1 MTPKQE
7 KFAQLY
13 VELGSAA
20 EAYRQA
26 YKADRMKPDTV
37 YQRAHDL
44 LQNGKIKVRVETI
57 REAARERNKVTVD
70 SLLAEL
76 EEARSIA
83 LGAETPQTS
92 AAVSATMGKAK
103 LVGLDK
109 QILDMRSSDG
119 SMTPK
124 PLDTSTL
131 SDTALEELM
140 RARRNESEQ

>member
-20 EAYRQA
+20 EAYRQT
-26 YKADRMKPDTV
+26 YKVDRMKPETV

-44 LQNGKIKVRVETI
+44 LQNGKIKVRIETI
-57 REAARERNKVTVD
+57 REAARERNLVTVD

-76 EEARSIA
+76 EEARKIA
-83 LGAETPQTS
+83 LGAETPQTG

-109 QILDMRSSDG
+109 QILDLRSGDG
-119 SMTPK
+119 SMSPAANQEAVLK
-124 PLDTSTL
+124 
-131 SDTALEELM
+131 ALE
-140 RARRNESEQ
+140 AKHKN

>member
-44 LQNGKIKVRVETI
+44 LQNGKVKVRIETI

-140 RARRNESEQ
+140 RARRNESKQ

>member
-13 VELGSAA
+13 VELGSSA

-26 YKADRMKPDTV
+26 YKADRMKPTTI

-44 LQNGKIKVRVETI
+44 LENGKVKVRIETI
-57 REAARERNKVTVD
+57 REAARERNLVTVD
-70 SLLAEL
+70 SLLVEL
-76 EEARSIA
+76 EQARQIA
-83 LGAETPQTS
+83 LGAETPQTA

-109 QILDMRSSDG
+109 QILDLRSGDG
-119 SMTPK
+119 SMTPQ
-124 PLDTSTL
+124 PTTIQIVAADDDST
-131 SDTALEELM
+131 D
-140 RARRNESEQ
+140 

>member
-20 EAYRQA
+20 EAYREA
-26 YKADRMKPDTV
+26 YDASRMKPDTV
-37 YQRAHDL
+37 YRRAHDL
-44 LQNGKIKVRVETI
+44 LEHGKIKARIETI
-57 REAARERNKVTVD
+57 REAARERNLVTVD

-76 EEARSIA
+76 EQARRIA
-83 LGAETPQTS
+83 LGAELPQTS

-109 QILDMRSSDG
+109 QILDLRSGDG
-119 SMTPK
+119 SMTPQ
-124 PLDTSTL
+124 PTTIQIVAADDDST
-131 SDTALEELM
+131 D
-140 RARRNESEQ
+140 

>member
-13 VELGSAA
+13 VELGSSA

-26 YKADRMKPDTV
+26 YKADRMKPNTI

-44 LQNGKIKVRVETI
+44 LENSKVKVRIETI

-70 SLLAEL
+70 SLLVEL
-76 EEARSIA
+76 EEARRIA

-131 SDTALEELM
+131 SDTALKELM
-140 RARRNESEQ
+140 RARRDGSQQ

>member
-13 VELGSAA
+13 VELGNAA
-20 EAYRQA
+20 EAYRQSYNA
-26 YKADRMKPDTV
+26 ERMKPATIW
-37 YQRAHDL
+37 QRSHDL
-44 LQNGKIKVRVETI
+44 LENGKVKVRVETI

-70 SLLAEL
+70 SLLVEL
-76 EEARSIA
+76 EEARQVA
-83 LGAETPQTS
+83 LGAETPQTG

-103 LVGLDK
+103 LVGLGK
-109 QILDMRSSDG
+109 QILDLRSGDG

-140 RARRNESEQ
+140 RARRSESKQ

>member
-119 SMTPK
+119 SMTPTRIEIVSAK
-124 PLDTSTL
+124 ED
-131 SDTALEELM
+131 D
-140 RARRNESEQ
+140 

>member
-44 LQNGKIKVRVETI
+44 LQSGKIKVRVETI

-140 RARRNESEQ
+140 RARRNESKQ

>member
-13 VELGSAA
+13 VELGSSA

-26 YKADRMKPDTV
+26 YKADRMKPNTI

-44 LQNGKIKVRVETI
+44 LENGKVKVRIETI
-57 REAARERNKVTVD
+57 REAARERSKVTVD
-70 SLLAEL
+70 SLLVEL
-76 EEARSIA
+76 EEARRIA

-131 SDTALEELM
+131 SDTALKELM
-140 RARRNESEQ
+140 RARRDGYQQ